1 MKGRVVVNTKLT
13 TQEKLKDL
21 RVERHLTL
29 EQLAQESGISKSA
42 LGKYES
48 DDFKDI
54 SPFSIVTLAKFYGV
68 STDYLLGLTE
78 TKNHSNTDLHDLH
91 LGDDMIELLKSGKLN
106 NRLLSEIALHKDFQ
120 RFLVDIEIFVD
131 RIADMRINDMNAI
144 LEASRRQVMEKHNP
158 GENDLYMRTL
168 ELAQVSEE
176 NYFAHVVHK
185 DIDGIMQDI
194 RKSHKTDSTTADTES
209 PVKEIQKQMETAM
222 HYKGTEEEKKA
233 RLFLSTLGIDYD
245 KLSQEEF
252 VALIGI
258 LKKSA
263 HMKSP
268 NNMRGKVVPY
278 QVHGK
283 GNRKKHK

>member
-1 MKGRVVVNTKLT
+1 MNTKLT
-13 TQEKLKDL
+13 IQEKLQDL
-21 RVERHLTL
+21 RVERRLTL
-29 EQLAQESGISKSA
+29 EQLAEETGISKSA

-54 SPFSIVTLAKFYGV
+54 SPFSIVTLAKYYGV

-78 TKNHSNTDLHDLH
+78 TKNHPNTDLADLH
-91 LGDDMIELLKSGKLN
+91 LSDEMIELLKSGKIN
-106 NRLLSEIALHKDFQ
+106 NRLLSEMVLHKDFP
-120 RFLVDIEIFVD
+120 RLMVDMEIFVD
-131 RIADMRINDMNAI
+131 RIADMRIHDMNAI

-158 GENDLYMRTL
+158 GENDLYLRTL

-194 RKSHKTDSTTADTES
+194 RESHKKDFTTADTES
-209 PVKEIQKQMETAM
+209 SVKEVQKQLEEVMNYEGSA
-222 HYKGTEEEKKA
+222 EEKKA

-252 VALIGI
+252 VTLIGI

-263 HMKSP
+263 HMKNP
-268 NNMRGKVVPY
+268 NNMRGKAVPY
-278 QVHGK
+278 VVHGK
-283 GNRKKHK
+283 GNRKKRK